1 MTRLSKFTSVFG
13 ENWVVG
19 RYLLPE
25 LERLGKV
32 QHGVLLDLACGESPF
47 RSWFPNVK
55 KYLRVDRN
63 TIDSEVTPGDM
74 LAIPVANQS
83 VDVVLLFQAI
93 TDVPNPGAVLKEVRR
108 VLSPGGQLLVFESMD
123 YPEHDAP
130 YDFYRLMPEGLRALS
145 GDAGLK
151 LRECKRLGG
160 LFTRFASLWNTFL
173 MGGLKKH
180 AALRPLANIGIACGN
195 LLFYGVDRLMPHPR
209 LASDYLAVL
218 TPVDVEREAS
228 AIDQELSARRPQMNS
243 RELMPP

>member
-1 MTRLSKFTSVFG
+1 MSRLSKFTSVFG

-25 LERLGKV
+25 LERLGRN

-47 RSWFPNVK
+47 RSFFPK
-55 KYLRVDRN
+55 VDAYIR
-63 TIDSEVTPGDM
+63 IDRKPLDSEVSPGDM
-74 LAIPVANQS
+74 LAIPLGSQT

-93 TDVPNPGAVLKEVRR
+93 TDVPNPGEVLKEVRR
-108 VLSPGGQLLVFESMD
+108 VLRPGGQLLVFESME

-130 YDFYRLMPEGLRALS
+130 YDFYRLMPEGLCALAE
-145 GDAGLK
+145 DAGLK
-151 LRECKRLGG
+151 LRECTRLGG

-180 AALRPLANIGIACGN
+180 AALRPLALLGVACGN
-195 LLFYGVDRLMPHPR
+195 LLCYGLDRLAPHPR

-218 TPVDVEREAS
+218 TFADLQPNGKSSFMETH
-228 AIDQELSARRPQMNS
+228 N
-243 RELMPP
+243 